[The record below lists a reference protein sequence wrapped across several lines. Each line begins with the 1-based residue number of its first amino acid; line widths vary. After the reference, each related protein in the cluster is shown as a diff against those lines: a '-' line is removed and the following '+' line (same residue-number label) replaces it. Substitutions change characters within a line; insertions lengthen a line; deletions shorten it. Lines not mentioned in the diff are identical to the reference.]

1 MDIPTSTVL
10 NRHVPKEKFYT
21 KTSVSAKLRQLFT
34 DEIEKITWR
43 GKVAPD
49 TLNITADGYAELQIF
64 EIALKGSEL
73 SVAVL
78 KHIDTFIPYPILFIL
93 NKPGSTKAVIS
104 FKESAI
110 KNENQM
116 KVDTYFDT
124 GWKDALLLELKGRS
138 VDEIYKNYLY
148 QIAPQLRDASQTT
161 AKAAVETNKARDRLQ
176 KQIATLNRQL
186 ANEPSIAKRQE
197 IARQRHELQEQQGQI

>member
-1 MDIPTSTVL
+1 VDLPTSTIV
-10 NRHVPKEKFYT
+10 NRYVPKEKFYS

-43 GKVAPD
+43 GKIAPD
-49 TLNITADGYAELQIF
+49 TLNITADGYAELQVF
-64 EIALKGSEL
+64 EIALKGSEI
-73 SVAVL
+73 STGIL

-93 NKPGSTKAVIS
+93 KKPGSTKAVIS
-104 FKESAI
+104 FKESTI

-124 GWKDALLLELKGRS
+124 GWKDALSLKLKGRS

-148 QIAPQLRDASQTT
+148 QIAPQLRHASKTT
-161 AKAAVETNKARDRLQ
+161 AKAAVETNKVRDKLQ
-176 KQIATLNRQL
+176 KQIDAVNRQL

-197 IARQRHELQEQQGQI
+197 IARQRHELQKQLLQT